1 MPHRSAVPREVWVLV
16 AASFVIALGYGIVAP
31 VLPLYA
37 QRFGVGNTEISAV
50 VSVFAAMRL
59 IFAPASGWL
68 VQRFGEKHIYIS
80 GLLIVAI
87 STGACAFAGEY
98 WQLVA
103 LRAVA
108 GIGSTMFTV
117 SAMGL
122 LIRISPASM
131 RARISSLYSGSFL
144 IGGVA
149 GPILGALAAP
159 FGLHAPFVIYA
170 IALFAA
176 CAVVAL
182 ALGRVQVPV
191 GAEPGGVAG
200 TGVDVRPVLTLAAA
214 WARKPYRAAVA
225 ANFANGWT
233 AFGVRVALVPVVMA
247 AFFPG
252 TASAAAL
259 ALTTFAL
266 GNAAIIL
273 PAGRWSDR
281 YGRRPFIIGGMALAG
296 VATALFGFADNLV
309 ISLVLCAIAGVGTG
323 LCAPSQQAVVADVV
337 GRHHRGGPVLA
348 TFQMVSDLGAV
359 IGPLVIGALADLVG
373 FGPAFAVTGALLMV
387 GAIVWTFTPN
397 EPERT
402 ETGAIDVVPRV

>member
-1 MPHRSAVPREVWVLV
+1 MPHRPTVPREVWVLV

-59 IFAPASGWL
+59 LFAPASGWL

-80 GLLIVAI
+80 GLMIVAV
-87 STGACAFAGEY
+87 STGACALAVEY

-149 GPILGALAAP
+149 GPILGALVAP
-159 FGLHAPFVIYA
+159 FGLQAPFVIYA
-170 IALFAA
+170 ITLFAA
-176 CAVVAL
+176 CAVVAI
-182 ALGRVQVPV
+182 ALGRVRV
-191 GAEPGGVAG
+191 EPGDEPGVMG
-200 TGVDVRPVLTLAAA
+200 TGIDVRPVLTLAAA

-247 AFFPG
+247 TLFPG
-252 TASAAAL
+252 TAEAAAL

-296 VATALFGFADNLV
+296 VSTALFGFADNLV

-348 TFQMVSDLGAV
+348 TFQMMSDLGAV
-359 IGPLVIGALADLVG
+359 IGPLAIGMLADLAG
-373 FGPAFAVTGALLMV
+373 FGPAFAVTGAILVLA
-387 GAIVWTFTPN
+387 AIVWMFTPN

-402 ETGAIDVVPRV
+402 ETGAIDVIPR